1 MTYPVSGAHAPTNRA
16 PGSGPS
22 PRRRFARAWMRAITG
37 TSYVPMD
44 SAEIE
49 DLLLALS
56 DKLVLGFTV
65 VPLDLTGPHEVG
77 QALVRA
83 HFTGTEALGHTVALL
98 GEYLLAEAERSNPGC
113 GVGDE
118 CRSRLAAVQGALAAG
133 FAEAL
138 RERTLAEQEAIRDA
152 VLLARDEAE
161 RALAQSEARFRAL
174 FEKAAVGIAI
184 ADIDGHIL
192 NVNEALAGMLRC
204 PAEELVSRRISDF
217 LHPDDASSLRAAY
230 AQMRVGERDHF
241 RGEKR
246 LVGRNGMPVWT
257 QVAASLIRDVAGAA
271 RYTVAMFEDV
281 SERHRL
287 HVRLRYQ
294 AMHDP
299 LTGLPNRALFLE
311 RLREVLAN
319 AGPRT
324 RIGLCYLDLDG
335 FKVVNDSLGHDVGD
349 ELLVT
354 VGRRLDASVSQAGH
368 LVARMGGDE
377 FVILIEDS
385 TGNDQVITLAD
396 RVLSG
401 LTEPVRVRG
410 HQLTVSASIG
420 IVERPVATAS
430 AAELLQA
437 ADITLYWAKSE
448 GKGRWALFD
457 ADRNARQITRHTL
470 SAMMPAALE
479 RDEFVVD
486 YQPLVEL
493 SGGALIGVEA
503 LVRWHHPRLGLIMPD
518 RFVELAEETGL
529 IVPLGRHVLA
539 RACGQASAWRSAAG
553 DAAPFVSV
561 NLAVRQCRDPGLVGD
576 VARILEETGLEPGRL
591 QLEITE
597 SAIMGT
603 DDEALAALHL
613 LSSMGVRIA
622 IDDFGTGYSNLAYLR
637 RLPVHALKI
646 AGSFVEG
653 LRSGNDTVVDT
664 QIVATLVSLA
674 HALGLAV
681 TAEGVETRAQACRLR
696 SLGCDA
702 GQGWLF
708 ARPGPPERITALLA
722 AGCPLVDGLDQLG

>member
-1 MTYPVSGAHAPTNRA
+1 MPH
-16 PGSGPS
+16 PGRS
-22 PRRRFARAWMRAITG
+22 PRQEFARAWMRAIAG

-44 SAEIE
+44 SGEIE
-49 DLLLALS
+49 DFLLALT
-56 DKLVLGFTV
+56 DKLVLAFTV
-65 VPLDLTGPHEVG
+65 VPFDSTEPYQVG
-77 QALVRA
+77 RALVRA
-83 HFTGTEALGHTVALL
+83 HFTGTETLGRTIAVL
-98 GEYLLAEAERSNPGC
+98 GEHLLAQAEREPS
-113 GVGDE
+113 GDGRGNGNGTGAE
-118 CRSRLAAVQGALAAG
+118 LKSRLAAVQGALAAG
-133 FAEAL
+133 FAAAL
-138 RERTLAEQEAIRDA
+138 RERTLDEQEAIRDA
-152 VLLARDEAE
+152 VLLARDDAE
-161 RALAQSEARFRAL
+161 RALQQSEARFRAL

-192 NVNEALAGMLRC
+192 NANEALAGMLRC
-204 PAEELVSRRISDF
+204 PAEELVSCRITDF
-217 LHPDDASSLRAAY
+217 LHPDDAVSVRAAY
-230 AQMRVGERDHF
+230 TQMSRSERDHF
-241 RGEKR
+241 RSEKR
-246 LVGRNGMPVWT
+246 LVGRDGMPVWT
-257 QVAASLIRDVAGAA
+257 YVAASLIRDGGGVP

-281 SERHRL
+281 TDRHQL

-299 LTGLPNRALFLE
+299 LTGLPNRALFAE

-335 FKVVNDSLGHDVGD
+335 FKVVNDSLGHDAGD

-354 VGRRLDASVSQAGH
+354 VSRRLDASVSQAGH

-377 FVILIEDS
+377 FVILVEGS
-385 TGNDQVITLAD
+385 TGNEQVITLAD
-396 RVLSG
+396 QVLDG
-401 LTEPVRVRG
+401 LAEPVRVRG
-410 HQLTVSASIG
+410 HQLSVSASMG

-448 GKGRWALFD
+448 GRGRWALFD
-457 ADRNARQITRHTL
+457 AERNARQITRHTL

-486 YQPLVEL
+486 YQPLVSL
-493 SGGALIGVEA
+493 PGGALIGVEA
-503 LVRWHHPRLGLIMPD
+503 LVRWHHPDYGLIMPD

-539 RACGQASAWRSAAG
+539 RACGQARAWRAAAG

-561 NLAVRQCRDPGLVGD
+561 NLAVRQCRDPGLVSD
-576 VARILEETGLEPGRL
+576 VARILEETGLDPRWL

-603 DDEALAALHL
+603 DDEALAALRTL
-613 LSSMGVRIA
+613 ASMGLRIA

-637 RLPVHALKI
+637 QLPVHGLKI

-653 LRSGNDTVVDT
+653 LRADSDTAVDT

-674 HALGLAV
+674 HALDLAV
-681 TAEGVETRAQACRLR
+681 TAEGVETRAQAHRLE

-708 ARPGPPERITALLA
+708 ARPGPPERITAMLA
-722 AGCPLVDGLDQLG
+722 AGGSLLPPLDALG

>member
-1 MTYPVSGAHAPTNRA
+1 MTYPVDGAHAPTSRI
-16 PGSGPS
+16 PEPDPS
-22 PRRRFARAWMRAITG
+22 ARRRFVRAWMRAISG

-44 SAEIE
+44 SREIE
-49 DLLLALS
+49 DFLLSLT
-56 DKLVLGFTV
+56 DRLVRGFTRA
-65 VPLDLTGPHEVG
+65 PFDPSGPREVG
-77 QALVRA
+77 RALVRA
-83 HFTGTEALGHTVALL
+83 HFTGTDALGQTVAIL
-98 GEYLLAEAERSNPGC
+98 GEYLLAEAERATPGC
-113 GVGDE
+113 GVDVGQT
-118 CRSRLAAVQGALAAG
+118 SRLAAVQGALAAG
-133 FAEAL
+133 FAEEL
-138 RERTLAEQEAIRDA
+138 RERTLVEQEAIRDA

-161 RALAQSEARFRAL
+161 HALAQSEARFRAL

-184 ADIDGHIL
+184 ADVDGHIL
-192 NVNEALAGMLRC
+192 NANEALAGMLRC
-204 PAEELVSRRISDF
+204 PADELVSCRISDF
-217 LHPDDASSLRAAY
+217 LHPEDAPSLQVAY
-230 AQMRVGERDHF
+230 TQMRLGERDHF

-257 QVAASLIRDVAGAA
+257 QVAASLIRDGGGAP

-281 SERHRL
+281 TERHRL

-294 AMHDP
+294 ALHDP
-299 LTGLPNRALFLE
+299 LTGLPNRALFVE

-319 AGPRT
+319 AGPHT

-377 FVILIEDS
+377 FVILVEDS
-385 TGNDQVITLAD
+385 TGDDQVIDLAD
-396 RVLSG
+396 RVLTG
-401 LTEPVRVRG
+401 LAEPVRVRG

-420 IVERPVATAS
+420 IVERPVAAAS

-486 YQPLVEL
+486 YQPLVAL
-493 SGGALIGVEA
+493 SEGSLIGVEA
-503 LVRWHHPRLGLIMPD
+503 LVRWHHPDFGLIMPD

-539 RACGQASAWRSAAG
+539 LACGQASAWRSAAG

-561 NLAVRQCRDPGLVGD
+561 NLAVRQCRDPGLVAD
-576 VARILEETGLEPGRL
+576 VARILEDTGLEPGQL

-603 DDEALAALHL
+603 DDEALAALRL

-653 LRSGNDTVVDT
+653 LRSGDEAVVDT

-681 TAEGVETRAQACRLR
+681 TAEGVETRAQAHRLR

-708 ARPGPPERITALLA
+708 ARPGPPERISELLA
-722 AGCPLVDGLDQLG
+722 AGGPLVDQTDRSG